1 MKNSLY
7 ALLGGAALL
16 TLILAALGIG
26 GPLDWAL
33 LSVVI
38 WALGPYVLAV
48 PLVHFA
54 PYTKL
59 RRPIFPTL
67 LLVCGAGVLFLVL
80 VLALNWDPFWVIWIP
95 FVQWLLLAAAAAR
108 VWGPRVFGK

>member
-7 ALLGGAALL
+7 AVVGGSALL
-16 TLILAALGIG
+16 TLILVALGVG

-33 LSVVI
+33 ISVLI

-48 PLVHFA
+48 PVVHFA
-54 PYTKL
+54 PATKL

-67 LLVCGAGVLFLVL
+67 LLVCGGGVLMLML
-80 VLALNWDPFWVIWIP
+80 VLAFNWDPFWIIWIP
-95 FVQWLLLAAAAAR
+95 FVQWLALAAAAAM
-108 VWGPRVFGK
+108 VWGHRVLKQ